1 MCACVA
7 GQCDFWFVN
16 HLKVILQ
23 QHSQVLISCFWSEWA
38 LYWHFCCRLST
49 CGDGWCRLLGFFVG
63 AWDLES
69 IGGRGI
75 QSWQHSLFAWGFRF
89 GCWLKAWWFR
99 IGTVSWLQWSPNMFL
114 LVAGCCCC
122 YRYGWFQGDKSQMMS
137 SCLTGCCCSVPSLRI
152 GTMNQYLLMLNI
164 HIP

>member
-1 MCACVA
+1 M
-7 GQCDFWFVN
+7 
-16 HLKVILQ
+16 
-23 QHSQVLISCFWSEWA
+23 
-38 LYWHFCCRLST
+38 YWHFCCGLST

-75 QSWQHSLFAWGFRF
+75 QSWQHSLFAWGFIF

-114 LVAGCCCC
+114 LVAGCC
-122 YRYGWFQGDKSQMMS
+122 YVWVISGGQVLSNDEESLSHWMLFLSPKSSNWYNESVSTYVEHSHPLIPSFCSNNYSIPSACSNTKQFS
-137 SCLTGCCCSVPSLRI
+137 SCCFFPLPPFLVV
-152 GTMNQYLLMLNI
+152 LL
-164 HIP
+164 